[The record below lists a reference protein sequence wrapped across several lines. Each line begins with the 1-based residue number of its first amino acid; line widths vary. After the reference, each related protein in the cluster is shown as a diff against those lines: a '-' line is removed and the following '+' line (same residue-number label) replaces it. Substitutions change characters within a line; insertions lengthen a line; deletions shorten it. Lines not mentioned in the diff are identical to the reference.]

1 MLKYVIQKFEYIL
14 TIISMVSL
22 LLLNRNFQLLQENS
36 SIIVKMN
43 ILLEIDLFIGPI
55 ISKCITS
62 NNSECFILNI

>member
-1 MLKYVIQKFEYIL
+1 
-14 TIISMVSL
+14 MVSF